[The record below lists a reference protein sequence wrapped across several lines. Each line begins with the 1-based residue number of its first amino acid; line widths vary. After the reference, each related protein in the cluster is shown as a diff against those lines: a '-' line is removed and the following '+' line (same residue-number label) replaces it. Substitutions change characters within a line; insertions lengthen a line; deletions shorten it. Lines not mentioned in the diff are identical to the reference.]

1 MYRLWLCLVLALA
14 VLPRYTAAE
23 PGEVHRAHA
32 IAMHGE
38 PKYGPDFTHFD
49 YVNPQA
55 PKGGRIVLSTTGSF
69 DSLHP
74 FILKGQAAVGVGNL
88 FETLMTGSADEAFSE
103 YGLLAETIS
112 WPEDRSWVAFTLRP
126 EARWHDGKPVTVED
140 VIWSLDILKTEGHPF
155 YRSYYANVA
164 QAEKTDERTVKFT
177 FSGPPNREL
186 PLITGQL
193 PILPKHYWEGRT
205 FAATTLEPPVGSGPY
220 RIQRVDPGR
229 SITYERDPTYW
240 GKDLP
245 VNRGKDN
252 VDTMRYDYYRDGGV
266 AREAFKAGAID
277 FFNENVA
284 KDWATSYTVPAVDA
298 GLIIKREIPHENP
311 QGMQAYVFNTRREIF
326 QDRRVREAINQAFDF
341 EWTNQNLFHGAYRR
355 STSFFA
361 NSELAASGLPSD
373 AEVAILQPFRDQLP
387 DELFT
392 QAFTLPKS
400 DGTGDIR
407 SQLRQALRLL
417 KSAGWEN
424 QAGKLTQTQTGRVM
438 RFEILHVSPAF
449 ERITL
454 PFVKNLQRLGIEA
467 TVRTVDTAQY
477 QQRLD
482 TYDFDMIVHTWGQSL
497 SPGNEQRNFWH
508 SEAAAVPGTQNLAGI
523 REPVVDSLIDLVIAA
538 PDRDSLITRTRALDR
553 VLLWGYYVVPQW
565 HISAYRVLYWDKFGI
580 PDITPKY
587 SLGFDTWWIDPER
600 EARLAQ
606 RKGAVR

>member
-1 MYRLWLCLVLALA
+1 
-14 VLPRYTAAE
+14 
-23 PGEVHRAHA
+23 
-32 IAMHGE
+32 
-38 PKYGPDFTHFD
+38 
-49 YVNPQA
+49 
-55 PKGGRIVLSTTGSF
+55 
-69 DSLHP
+69 
-74 FILKGQAAVGVGNL
+74 
-88 FETLMTGSADEAFSE
+88 
-103 YGLLAETIS
+103 
-112 WPEDRSWVAFTLRP
+112 
-126 EARWHDGKPVTVED
+126 
-140 VIWSLDILKTEGHPF
+140 
-155 YRSYYANVA
+155 
-164 QAEKTDERTVKFT
+164 
-177 FSGPPNREL
+177 
-186 PLITGQL
+186 
-193 PILPKHYWEGRT
+193 
-205 FAATTLEPPVGSGPY
+205 
-220 RIQRVDPGR
+220 
-229 SITYERDPTYW
+229 
-240 GKDLP
+240 
-245 VNRGKDN
+245 
-252 VDTMRYDYYRDGGV
+252 
-266 AREAFKAGAID
+266 
-277 FFNENVA
+277 
-284 KDWATSYTVPAVDA
+284 
-298 GLIIKREIPHENP
+298 
-311 QGMQAYVFNTRREIF
+311 
-326 QDRRVREAINQAFDF
+326 
-341 EWTNQNLFHGAYRR
+341 
-355 STSFFA
+355 
-361 NSELAASGLPSD
+361 
-373 AEVAILQPFRDQLP
+373 
-387 DELFT
+387 LFT